1 MDAFTAMFT
10 ERPYVLAFLASFL
23 VVAMAERGW
32 QRTALWLVS
41 GTFIGW
47 LVEFSSTRNGFP
59 FGHYA
64 YHESNFPHELFIAG
78 IPFFASLSFAFLT
91 YFGYSA
97 ACTMLSP
104 LVRRGRDIVRTDRSA
119 DSSLRVLA
127 LAALITTWADTVTD
141 PVAHLGKYWF
151 LGDLYNYHTSG
162 LHHFDVPL
170 TNYAGWIFASLV
182 IVFVNQRFDALLR
195 ARSIVARGF
204 ALPLRPLW
212 AIGSIIGNMAFINAI
227 AVYLLA
233 GDRAP
238 GEPVGAILASGV
250 ALSVAFV
257 VLAAVMVWRGLRAGD
272 EMADFVDASAAR
284 GQTLRFAQGDRSPT
298 ISER

>member
-10 ERPYVLAFLASFL
+10 ERPYVIAFLASFL

-32 QRTALWLVS
+32 QRTAFWLAS

-59 FGHYA
+59 FGHYT

-104 LVRRGRDIVRTDRSA
+104 LVRRERDIVRTDHNA
-119 DSSLRVLA
+119 DGSLRALA
-127 LAALITTWADTVTD
+127 LAAIVTTWADTVTD

-170 TNYAGWIFASLV
+170 TNYAGWIFAALC

-195 ARSIVARGF
+195 ARSIAPRGF
-204 ALPLRPLW
+204 ALPMRPLW

-227 AVYLLA
+227 AIYLLA
-233 GDRAP
+233 TDRAP
-238 GEPVGAILASGV
+238 GHPVGAILASGI
-250 ALSVAFV
+250 AISAAFV
-257 VLAAVMVWRGLRAGD
+257 LFTIVMLRRALQRGEQSHETRVIAPL
-272 EMADFVDASAAR
+272 S
-284 GQTLRFAQGDRSPT
+284 RFAGEGLGVR
-298 ISER
+298 E